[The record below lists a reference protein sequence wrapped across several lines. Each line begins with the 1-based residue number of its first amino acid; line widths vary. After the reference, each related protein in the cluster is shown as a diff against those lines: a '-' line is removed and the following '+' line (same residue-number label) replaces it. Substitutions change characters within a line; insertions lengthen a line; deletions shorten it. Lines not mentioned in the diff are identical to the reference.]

1 MLATATI
8 CTSLCNP
15 VQYSPRST
23 KNAFPLSTR
32 PSCDCNCCCREKTC
46 QHKHLYTI
54 VCHTVCVRQ
63 LLPLLHAP
71 KLTAI
76 DPPVLIRAA
85 KRHCSRNKVYIQRLH
100 FSSFLFFFTLSFY
113 ADILSLCFA
122 LRFGWR
128 SPRKVAAFIFG
139 TVALAGVVTHLR
151 LHEEIYNGLP
161 SFYDYG
167 ASPSPLSLCVCVSLS
182 PSPLSL
188 CVSLSLAVRRRLP
201 SDLHLHSSFFILHSY
216 IIFISFFFILHS
228 SFFILFKHHS
238 FRASLL
244 WREMH
249 THCLSI
255 LRFHS
260 CSFFLYIFKKPNQTG
275 DDYLS

>member
-15 VQYSPRST
+15 VQHSPRST

-100 FSSFLFFFTLSFY
+100 FSSFLFFFFTLSFY
-113 ADILSLCFA
+113 ADIISLCFA

-167 ASPSPLSLCVCVSLS
+167 ASPSPLSLCVSLSLS
-182 PSPLSL
+182 PSPVA
-188 CVSLSLAVRRRLP
+188 VSP
-201 SDLHLHSSFFILHSY
+201 SDLHLHSSFLYHS
-216 IIFISFFFILHS
+216 S
-228 SFFILFKHHS
+228 SFFILYPFQ
-238 FRASLL
+238 A
-244 WREMH
+244 
-249 THCLSI
+249 
-255 LRFHS
+255 
-260 CSFFLYIFKKPNQTG
+260 SFFQSVSAVARNAYT
-275 DDYLS
+275 LS